1 MDTQIVKEKYRLAI
15 IEDRQPVLD
24 SLIHFFKDSAYFDLQ
39 LASNSFEGLT
49 DAWKTQTLD
58 IVLSD
63 IGLPGR
69 SGIEV
74 TWYVKRRAP
83 EIQVVLFTVF
93 DNKDAVFQALCAGAT
108 GYLLKSTPLPEMEER
123 LLEVM
128 QGGSVMSPQVARLVF
143 EHFNP
148 ALGLQKQDNTQ
159 QLTPREVEI
168 VTMLQTGASYKD
180 VSTKLFISVDTV
192 KYHIRNIYKKL
203 QVSSRSELILKYK
216 LL

>member
-1 MDTQIVKEKYRLAI
+1 MKKKYRLAI
-15 IEDRQPVLD
+15 VEDRQPVLD
-24 SLIHFFKDSAYFDLQ
+24 SLTHFFKTSTHFDLEI
-39 LASNSFEGLT
+39 ACHSFEGLA
-49 DAWKTQTLD
+49 DAWKSQPLD

-83 EIQVVLFTVF
+83 EVQVVLFTVF
-93 DNKDAVFQALCAGAT
+93 DNKDAVFQALCAGAA
-108 GYLLKSTPLPEMEER
+108 GYLLKSTPLPEMEDR

-128 QGGSVMSPQVARLVF
+128 AGGSVMSPQVARLVF

-148 ALGLQKQDNTQ
+148 ALGQQKQDKTQ

-168 VTMLQTGASYKD
+168 VTMLQTGSSYRD

-203 QVSSRSELILKYK
+203 QVSSRAELILKYK
-216 LL
+216 FL

>member
-1 MDTQIVKEKYRLAI
+1 MDTKKIKQKYRLAI

-24 SLIHFFKDSAYFDLQ
+24 SLMNFFNTSTKFDLII
-39 LASNSFEGLT
+39 ACNSFEGLT
-49 DAWKTQTLD
+49 NAWKTQQLD
-58 IVLSD
+58 VVLSD

-74 TWYVKRRAP
+74 TWYVKRRQP
-83 EIQVVLFTVF
+83 DIQVVLFTVF

-108 GYLLKSTPLPEMEER
+108 GYLLKSTALPEIEDR
-123 LLEVM
+123 LVEVM
-128 QGGSVMSPQVARLVF
+128 EGGSVMSPQVARLVF

-148 ALGLQKQDNTQ
+148 AFVRQKPDKTQ
-159 QLTPREVEI
+159 QLTPRELEI
-168 VTMLQTGASYKD
+168 VTMLQTGSSYKD
-180 VSTKLFISVDTV
+180 VGAKLFITVDTV

-203 QVSSRSELILKYK
+203 QVSNRAELILKYK